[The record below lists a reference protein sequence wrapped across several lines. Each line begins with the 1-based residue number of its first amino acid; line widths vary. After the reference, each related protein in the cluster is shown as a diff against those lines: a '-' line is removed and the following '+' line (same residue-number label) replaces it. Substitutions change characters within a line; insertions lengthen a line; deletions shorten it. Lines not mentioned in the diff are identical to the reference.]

1 MDIGANCDW
10 ERRDVLAMRVPMEH
24 QPLLSGFKA
33 SQIEV
38 AVSPDP
44 DLAPMCLGM
53 VGVGLGTGVTCWSLL
68 LECSSLTLLTG
79 PLSCWCTCAY
89 QVAEGALRPWQ
100 QLPVPHLAVAVLLS
114 LSTLSPERQEPHLM
128 LFPSL
133 TVVCRP
139 CQREVVALFIAQFFS
154 LAFLPHV
161 GMLHLEQ

>member
-53 VGVGLGTGVTCWSLL
+53 VGDRGHMLVPAFGVQFSHPVDRPPELL
-68 LECSSLTLLTG
+68 
-79 PLSCWCTCAY
+79 
-89 QVAEGALRPWQ
+89 V
-100 QLPVPHLAVAVLLS
+100 HLCI
-114 LSTLSPERQEPHLM
+114 P
-128 LFPSL
+128 
-133 TVVCRP
+133 
-139 CQREVVALFIAQFFS
+139 
-154 LAFLPHV
+154 
-161 GMLHLEQ
+161 GG